1 MNMDTTSFAFIISLA
16 AVINGL
22 GIVQLLLSLG
32 EYLRTRHRLRITH
45 YWVFNLVVAFQFLLH
60 ILLWWSLWNAREAA
74 EFNFLTYLYLLF
86 GPILLFLGTSLLLPD
101 VEEHA
106 IDVRV
111 QYFHIRRSYFTAMGL
126 LWLWAIFFWPV
137 LSGVFGPT
145 APILTAYLVIAV
157 VLRLTAH
164 PRVHEVL
171 ALANWVLLVAFIV
184 LYAMQL
190 GAVGRTV
197 TGG

>member
-106 IDVRV
+106 IDVRA
-111 QYFHIRRSYFTAMGL
+111 QYFHIRRSYFTAMAL
-126 LWLWAIFFWPV
+126 LWLWAIFLWPV
-137 LSGVFGPT
+137 LSGVFAPT
-145 APILTAYLVIAV
+145 APILTVYLIIAV
-157 VLRLTAH
+157 VLRFTADA
-164 PRVHEVL
+164 RVHAVM
-171 ALANWVLLVAFIV
+171 ALSNWALMIAYVV

-190 GAVGRTV
+190 GAIGRAV